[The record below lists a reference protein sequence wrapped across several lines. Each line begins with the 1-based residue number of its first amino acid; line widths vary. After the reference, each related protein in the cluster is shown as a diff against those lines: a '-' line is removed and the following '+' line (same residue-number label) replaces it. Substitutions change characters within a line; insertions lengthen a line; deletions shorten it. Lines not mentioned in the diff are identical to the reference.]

1 MSQPKDGKSITK
13 RYSIQ
18 ETTQTAEALGRGCLV
33 AVPTETVYGLAANA
47 ENGEAVKRIFDEKAR
62 PYDKA
67 LSVLV
72 TDMAMVERY
81 CKDIPSS
88 AYALAERYWPG
99 PLTMVLQDGG
109 KVPGVVISN
118 GTTLGVR
125 CPDHPVTLAV
135 IEKLG
140 CPLAAPSANPA
151 GAESPK
157 TAEKVLDYFD
167 GVIDGIIDGGA
178 CTVGIESTIVDL
190 THDEPVILRE
200 GGIPGEE
207 LLAFLHSIK
216 GKEGKTMRVIGIT
229 GPTGAGKTTAL
240 NALTD
245 LGGCIIDADA
255 VYHDLTVSSVPMRE
269 EIIKRFGPVYDG
281 DILNR
286 KKLGAVVFQDK
297 AALEDLNTI
306 THKYVDEETGKR
318 IQQARKEGRPA
329 AAIDAI
335 ALLESSLIRYCDC
348 TVAVTAPAELR
359 IRRIMKRENISEDYA
374 RMRVN
379 AQKSEN
385 WFSEHCDYTLENTEA
400 DTPETFAVRA
410 RALFRQILEE
420 TWKKK
425 N

>member
-1 MSQPKDGKSITK
+1 MSVEFPKRITK
-13 RYSIQ
+13 RYAKS
-18 ETTQTAEALGRGCLV
+18 ETTQAAEDLKKGSLV

-47 ENGEAVKRIFDEKAR
+47 EDGGAVKRIFDEKAR

-72 TDMAMVERY
+72 SDMAMVERY
-81 CKDIPSS
+81 CVDIPKA
-88 AYALAERYWPG
+88 AYALAEKYWPG
-99 PLTMVLQDGG
+99 PLTMVLKDGG
-109 KVPGVVISN
+109 RVPGVVISN

-135 IEKLG
+135 IKALG

-151 GAESPK
+151 GAPSPK
-157 TAEKVLDYFD
+157 TAGEVLDYFD
-167 GVIDGIIDGGA
+167 GIIDGIIDGGA

-190 THDEPVILRE
+190 TKEEPVILRE
-200 GGIPGEE
+200 GGIPGTE
-207 LLAFLHSIK
+207 LLAFIRSVEEEK
-216 GKEGKTMRVIGIT
+216 PMTVIGIT

-240 NALTD
+240 NALND

-255 VYHDLTVSSVPMRE
+255 VYHDLTLTSVPMRE
-269 EIIKRFGPVYDG
+269 EIIARFGPVYDG
-281 DILNR
+281 NVLDR

-297 AALEDLNTI
+297 AALADLNAI
-306 THKYVDEETGKR
+306 THKYVDEETARR
-318 IQQARKEGRPA
+318 IAQARREGRPA

-335 ALLESSLIRYCDC
+335 ALLESSLVRYCDC

-379 AQKSEN
+379 AQKNEA
-385 WFSEHCDYTLENTEA
+385 WFSAHCDYTLENTET
-400 DTPETFAVRA
+400 DTPETFAPRA
-410 RALFRQILEE
+410 RALFRQIMEE